1 MTRFLL
7 STMYAQTARFD
18 DGAVFAAFA
27 ADAGFDGV
35 EISHSTAEDKIRAI
49 AASDYPAIGSVHQP
63 APYRTVEGRPN
74 AHLNLAGLD
83 EGERELAVQH
93 TLDSIRLA
101 AEVGAR
107 AVVVHLGHLPGSS
120 AAWSADR
127 AARRQLAAGQP
138 FAETARRGLAARTR
152 DAERVLSAARCT
164 VEELVAAAAPL
175 GITLGLETRLNL
187 AELPL
192 PHELPQLVAG
202 FTPGEVGYWHDV
214 GHAEV
219 LGRLGYVNPFEWF
232 ELATCVGAHVH
243 DVAGI
248 VDHRAPGSGDVDLR
262 AHARA
267 LAGLEAITL
276 EINQHQPEE
285 SVRMMIPLLR
295 SLGFGDR

>member
-1 MTRFLL
+1 
-7 STMYAQTARFD
+7 MYAQTARFD

-35 EISHSTAEDKIRAI
+35 EISHSTGEEKIRAI
-49 AASDYPAIGSVHQP
+49 AGSDHPAIGSVHQP
-63 APYRTVEGRPN
+63 APYRTIDGRPN
-74 AHLNLAGLD
+74 AHLNLAAL
-83 EGERELAVQH
+83 GEEERRLGVEH

-120 AAWSADR
+120 TAWSADR
-127 AARRQLAAGQP
+127 AARRKLAAGEP
-138 FAETARRGLAARTR
+138 FAETAQRALTARTR
-152 DAERVLSAARCT
+152 DAERALAAARCT
-164 VEELVAAAAPL
+164 IEELVAVAAPL

-202 FTPGEVGYWHDV
+202 FRASEVGYWHDV

-219 LGRLGYVNPFEWF
+219 LGRLGYIHPFEWF
-232 ELATCVGAHVH
+232 EWATCVGAHVH

-248 VDHRAPGSGDVDLR
+248 TDHRAPGSGDVDLG

-267 LAGLEAITL
+267 LADLETITL

-285 SVRMMIPLLR
+285 SVRMTIPLLR
-295 SLGFGDR
+295 SLGFGQD